1 MKQQNKMSDFFLPIQ
16 HVLREFEFGRQGRRT
31 GEVNIDFAT
40 HQEAVEATKKHRT
53 NMQHCYI
60 ELFLKLNKIVAAVM
74 AVVDGF
80 GEGNGLSVVL
90 GDQVFGREGGGFGYG
105 LGLSNSGGFGNQ
117 VRL

>member
-1 MKQQNKMSDFFLPIQ
+1 MSDFFLPIQ

-60 ELFLKLNKIVAAVM
+60 ELFFETEQNRR
-74 AVVDGF
+74 G
-80 GEGNGLSVVL
+80 
-90 GDQVFGREGGGFGYG
+90 GRGGYG
-105 LGLSNSGGFGNQ
+105 NCGWIW
-117 VRL
+117 